1 MFGTFVGFVELL
13 SLASFVIAPPRN
25 QAQDGA
31 DITIAAALEKD
42 GFAKESLV
50 AAATDENKKAELL
63 DRYSNSKNVVPNV
76 FTYMVVLVLSFE
88 SLVCG
93 K

>member
-1 MFGTFVGFVELL
+1 MFGTFIGFVELL

-25 QAQDGA
+25 QAQDGD

-50 AAATDENKKAELL
+50 AAATDEKKKAELL